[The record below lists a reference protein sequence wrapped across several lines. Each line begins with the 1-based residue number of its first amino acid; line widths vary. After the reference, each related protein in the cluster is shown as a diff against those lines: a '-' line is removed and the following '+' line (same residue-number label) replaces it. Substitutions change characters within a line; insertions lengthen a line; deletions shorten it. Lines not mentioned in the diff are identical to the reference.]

1 MLKICSFAA
10 AALVAGAGFAAA
22 QGPEGKPG
30 GAQGGPRGGGGGAH
44 QAPAPR
50 MSPAPQQR
58 MAPPQAAPQPR
69 AQAPQRAPQAA
80 PQRAYRAEQE
90 QQRRAAGQR
99 AEQQQRSRA
108 AEQQRSRAAEQ
119 QRSRAAEQQ
128 RSRAAEQQRSRAA
141 EQQRSNERRQADER
155 QRAERQR
162 AAGPR
167 RGPDGR
173 DRPGQVGQPD
183 MRQGATRTARYD
195 QVRQERTKL
204 SVDQRTRL
212 RQAFPTGR
220 DRVSRV
226 HFTRRVGTRIPR
238 SVMLFAVP
246 AAVFAIFPYYRDYRY
261 TVIDDTICIVDP
273 ATYEIVDVLDEGA
286 YPPAPL
292 GPQVAELHLSPSERA
307 LVLDSISPDFPQAP
321 VQLRMALGAEIPG
334 GVELH
339 EFAPLVVDRV
349 QKLREFRFLLAQ
361 DQLVI
366 VAPDRSIALVLE
378 R

>member
-10 AALVAGAGFAAA
+10 AALVAGAGLAAA
-22 QGPEGKPG
+22 QGPESKPG
-30 GAQGGPRGGGGGAH
+30 GAQGGPRGGGGAAQ

-50 MSPAPQQR
+50 MSPPPQR

-69 AQAPQRAPQAA
+69 AQAPQRAPQSA
-80 PQRAYRAEQE
+80 PPRAYRADQE
-90 QQRRAAGQR
+90 QQRRAMEQRRATGQR
-99 AEQQQRSRA
+99 AAEQQQRARAAEQQQRARA

-128 RSRAAEQQRSRAA
+128 RG
-141 EQQRSNERRQADER
+141 NERRQAEER

-162 AAGPR
+162 AAEPR

-204 SVDQRTRL
+204 SVDQRARL

-238 SVMLFAVP
+238 SVALFAVP

-261 TVIDDTICIVDP
+261 TVIDDSICIVDP

-292 GPQVAELHLSPSERA
+292 RPQVAELHLSPSERA
-307 LVLDSISPDFPQAP
+307 LVLDSISPDFPQVP
-321 VQLRMALGAEIPG
+321 LQLRMALGAEIPE

-349 QKLREFRFLLAQ
+349 QRLREFRFLVAQ

>member
-1 MLKICSFAA
+1 
-10 AALVAGAGFAAA
+10 
-22 QGPEGKPG
+22 
-30 GAQGGPRGGGGGAH
+30 
-44 QAPAPR
+44 
-50 MSPAPQQR
+50 
-58 MAPPQAAPQPR
+58 
-69 AQAPQRAPQAA
+69 
-80 PQRAYRAEQE
+80 
-90 QQRRAAGQR
+90 
-99 AEQQQRSRA
+99 
-108 AEQQRSRAAEQ
+108 
-119 QRSRAAEQQ
+119 
-128 RSRAAEQQRSRAA
+128 
-141 EQQRSNERRQADER
+141 
-155 QRAERQR
+155 
-162 AAGPR
+162 
-167 RGPDGR
+167 
-173 DRPGQVGQPD
+173 
-183 MRQGATRTARYD
+183 MRQGATPTARHE
-195 QVRQERTKL
+195 QLRQERTKL
-204 SVDQRTRL
+204 SVDQRARL

-238 SVMLFAVP
+238 SVALFAVP

-292 GPQVAELHLSPSERA
+292 RPQLAELHLSPSERA
-307 LVLDSISPDFPQAP
+307 LVLDSISPDFPQVP
-321 VQLRMALGAEIPG
+321 LQLRMALGAEIPG

-349 QKLREFRFLLAQ
+349 QKLREFRFLVAQ

>member
-1 MLKICSFAA
+1 M
-10 AALVAGAGFAAA
+10 
-22 QGPEGKPG
+22 E
-30 GAQGGPRGGGGGAH
+30 
-44 QAPAPR
+44 
-50 MSPAPQQR
+50 
-58 MAPPQAAPQPR
+58 
-69 AQAPQRAPQAA
+69 
-80 PQRAYRAEQE
+80 
-90 QQRRAAGQR
+90 QRRAAGQR
-99 AEQQQRSRA
+99 AAEQHQRARAAEQQQQRARA

-128 RSRAAEQQRSRAA
+128 RSRAAEQQRA
-141 EQQRSNERRQADER
+141 NERRQAEER

-162 AAGPR
+162 AAEQR
-167 RGPDGR
+167 KGPDGR
-173 DRPGQVGQPD
+173 DRPGQLGQPD
-183 MRQGATRTARYD
+183 MRQGATHTARHE

-204 SVDQRTRL
+204 SVDQRSRL

-226 HFTRRVGTRIPR
+226 HFTKRVGTRIPR

-292 GPQVAELHLSPSERA
+292 RPQVAELHLSPSERA

-321 VQLRMALGAEIPG
+321 LQLRMALGAEIPG

-339 EFAPLVVDRV
+339 EFPVLVVDRV
-349 QKLREFRFLLAQ
+349 PKLRDFRFLVAQ
-361 DQLVI
+361 DQVVV

>member
-22 QGPEGKPG
+22 QGPDMGRHG
-30 GAQGGPRGGGGGAH
+30 GGQGGPRGGGA
-44 QAPAPR
+44 APQAPR

-58 MAPPQAAPQPR
+58 MAPPRAAPQPR
-69 AQAPQRAPQAA
+69 AQAPQRAPQSA
-80 PQRAYRAEQE
+80 PQRAYRPEQQ
-90 QQRRAAGQR
+90 QQRRAVEQRRATGQR
-99 AEQQQRSRA
+99 AAEQQQQRARAAEQQQQRARA
-108 AEQQRSRAAEQ
+108 AEQQRSRAAD
-119 QRSRAAEQQ
+119 QRRAG
-128 RSRAAEQQRSRAA
+128 
-141 EQQRSNERRQADER
+141 ERRQAEER
-155 QRAERQR
+155 QRTERQR
-162 AAGPR
+162 AAEPR

-183 MRQGATRTARYD
+183 MRQGATRTARYE

-204 SVDQRTRL
+204 SVDQRARL

-226 HFTRRVGTRIPR
+226 HFTKRVGHRIPR
-238 SVMLFAVP
+238 SVTLFAVP

-261 TVIDDTICIVDP
+261 AYIDDTICIVDP

-292 GPQVAELHLSPSERA
+292 RPQIAELHLSPSERA
-307 LVLDSISPDFPQAP
+307 LVLDSISPDFPQAQL
-321 VQLRMALGAEIPG
+321 QLRMALGAEIPG

-339 EFAPLVVDRV
+339 EFAPLLVDRV
-349 QKLREFRFLLAQ
+349 PKLRDFRFLVAQ
-361 DQLVI
+361 DQVVI

-378 R
+378 H

>member
-1 MLKICSFAA
+1 
-10 AALVAGAGFAAA
+10 
-22 QGPEGKPG
+22 
-30 GAQGGPRGGGGGAH
+30 
-44 QAPAPR
+44 
-50 MSPAPQQR
+50 
-58 MAPPQAAPQPR
+58 
-69 AQAPQRAPQAA
+69 
-80 PQRAYRAEQE
+80 
-90 QQRRAAGQR
+90 
-99 AEQQQRSRA
+99 
-108 AEQQRSRAAEQ
+108 
-119 QRSRAAEQQ
+119 
-128 RSRAAEQQRSRAA
+128 
-141 EQQRSNERRQADER
+141 
-155 QRAERQR
+155 
-162 AAGPR
+162 
-167 RGPDGR
+167 
-173 DRPGQVGQPD
+173 

-226 HFTRRVGTRIPR
+226 HFTKRVGTRIPR

-292 GPQVAELHLSPSERA
+292 RPQLAELHLSPSERA

-321 VQLRMALGAEIPG
+321 LQLRMALGAEIPG
-334 GVELH
+334 GIELH

-349 QKLREFRFLLAQ
+349 QKLREFRFLVAQ

>member
-30 GAQGGPRGGGGGAH
+30 GAQGGPRGGGGGAQ

-69 AQAPQRAPQAA
+69 AQAPQRQSA
-80 PQRAYRAEQE
+80 PQRAYRPEQQ
-90 QQRRAAGQR
+90 QQRRAVEQRRAVGQR
-99 AEQQQRSRA
+99 PAEQQQRSRA
-108 AEQQRSRAAEQ
+108 AEQQQQQRARASEQ
-119 QRSRAAEQQ
+119 QRSRAAEQP
-128 RSRAAEQQRSRAA
+128 RA
-141 EQQRSNERRQADER
+141 NERRQAEER
-155 QRAERQR
+155 QRGERQR
-162 AAGPR
+162 GAEQR
-167 RGPDGR
+167 KGPDGR
-173 DRPGQVGQPD
+173 DRPGQMGQPD

-238 SVMLFAVP
+238 SVALFAVP

-292 GPQVAELHLSPSERA
+292 RPQLAELHLSPSERE

-349 QKLREFRFLLAQ
+349 QKLREFRFLVAQ

-366 VAPDRSIALVLE
+366 VGPDRSIALVLE